1 MASIDPTARIESG
14 AVIGEGVSV
23 GPYCVV
29 GPHVS
34 LGAGCRLVAH
44 VHIAGHTTVGPRTV
58 IYPFASLGTP
68 PQSSGY
74 RGEPTT
80 LSVGADCQIRE
91 SVTMNL
97 GTVSGGGIT
106 TIGDRNFFM
115 VGTHVG
121 HDCHVGNDVIMANNA
136 VLGGHVTVGD
146 RVVFGG
152 QAAVHQFTRIGEG
165 AMIAGVSGVRGDVIP
180 YGHALGQRAVL
191 VGLNV
196 VGMKRR
202 GFSRQ
207 DLHRVRAAYRAL
219 FSGDGTLRE
228 RIDAVVAEYGDDPVL
243 AKLVDFL
250 RDSKGRQLLQ
260 PERGRSTEAADA
272 DAAP

>member
-1 MASIDPTARIESG
+1 MAAIDPTARIESG
-14 AVIGEGVSV
+14 AVIGDDVSI
-23 GPYCVV
+23 GAYCVV
-29 GPHVS
+29 GPNVS
-34 LGAGCRLVAH
+34 LGAGCRLVSH
-44 VHIAGHTTVGPRTV
+44 VSVTGHTTIGPRTV

-74 RGEPTT
+74 RGEPTQ
-80 LSVGADCQIRE
+80 LFVGADCQIRE
-91 SVTMNL
+91 GVTMNL

-106 TIGDRNFFM
+106 TVGDRNFFM

-152 QAAVHQFTRIGEG
+152 QAAVHQFARIGEG
-165 AMIAGVSGVRGDVIP
+165 AMIGGVSGVRGDVIP
-180 YGHALGQRAVL
+180 YGHALGQRAVM

-202 GFSRQ
+202 GFGRQ

-219 FSGDGTLRE
+219 FFGPGTLRE
-228 RIDAVVAEYGDDPVL
+228 RLDAVLAEFGDDPML
-243 AKLVDFL
+243 ATLIAFL
-250 RDSKGRQLLQ
+250 RESKGRQLLQ
-260 PERGRSTEAADA
+260 PARGRSA
-272 DAAP
+272 DAAESDASP